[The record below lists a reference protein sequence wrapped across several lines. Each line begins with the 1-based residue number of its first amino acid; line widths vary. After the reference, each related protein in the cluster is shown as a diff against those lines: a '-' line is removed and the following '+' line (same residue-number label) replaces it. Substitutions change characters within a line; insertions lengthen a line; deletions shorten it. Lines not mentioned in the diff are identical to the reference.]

1 MRFGTRSAAWFLV
14 THPYP
19 LSQTIDAGST
29 GPGDEA
35 PPHRTFAMALML
47 MSSAAI
53 SFGALIIRTM
63 ERPDPWQIN
72 FYRSLA
78 LIAAILSILVFQY
91 RGSTTSYL
99 RNIGGAGWFGGAMLA
114 ASGIAFVQA
123 LTHTT
128 VASTLFTQSAIPFV
142 TAALARVILKE
153 AVERATAV
161 TMLVAAAGILAI
173 LADGSGIGTT
183 YGNGMALVSTV
194 CFSSFAV
201 TVRRNRQVDMLA
213 TVLVSGLIIALVALL
228 VRWNGLG
235 ISWHDLLLC
244 LVWGGLLSG
253 FANWMFIL
261 ASRHLAAAEVT
272 LFMLF
277 EFALGTFW
285 VWAFVGEAPRQWTL
299 LGGSLVAAAV
309 IGRSVVE
316 LRRTSRPAKRGRPSP
331 L

>member
-1 MRFGTRSAAWFLV
+1 
-14 THPYP
+14 
-19 LSQTIDAGST
+19 
-29 GPGDEA
+29 
-35 PPHRTFAMALML
+35 
-47 MSSAAI
+47 
-53 SFGALIIRTM
+53 
-63 ERPDPWQIN
+63 
-72 FYRSLA
+72 
-78 LIAAILSILVFQY
+78 
-91 RGSTTSYL
+91 
-99 RNIGGAGWFGGAMLA
+99 
-114 ASGIAFVQA
+114 
-123 LTHTT
+123 
-128 VASTLFTQSAIPFV
+128 
-142 TAALARVILKE
+142 
-153 AVERATAV
+153 
-161 TMLVAAAGILAI
+161 
-173 LADGSGIGTT
+173 
-183 YGNGMALVSTV
+183 MALVSTV